1 MDLEDGIMMRRDFSE
16 AREFVYGS
24 LRNHRRL
31 ELERRRIELIIGTCS
46 LGAK

>member
-16 AREFVYGS
+16 EREFVYGS

-31 ELERRRIELIIGTCS
+31 ELERRRIELIIGTS
-46 LGAK
+46 LLGAK